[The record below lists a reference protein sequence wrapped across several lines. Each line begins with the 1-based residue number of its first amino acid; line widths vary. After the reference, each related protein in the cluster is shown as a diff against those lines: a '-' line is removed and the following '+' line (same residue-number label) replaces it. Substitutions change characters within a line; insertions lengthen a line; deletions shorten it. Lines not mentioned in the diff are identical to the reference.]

1 MGLTYYVVAPWG
13 RRDKYSNATIWSEHS
28 TPEDAYKGRDLLAE
42 VLSSVALGVAG
53 FYVVDEQ
60 RQPVPRPA

>member
-1 MGLTYYVVAPWG
+1 MMYYVVEPWG
-13 RRDKYSNATIWSEHS
+13 RGDTYSNAIIVSEHS

-42 VLSSVALGVAG
+42 VLSSVDSVAG
-53 FYVVDEQ
+53 LYVVDEQ